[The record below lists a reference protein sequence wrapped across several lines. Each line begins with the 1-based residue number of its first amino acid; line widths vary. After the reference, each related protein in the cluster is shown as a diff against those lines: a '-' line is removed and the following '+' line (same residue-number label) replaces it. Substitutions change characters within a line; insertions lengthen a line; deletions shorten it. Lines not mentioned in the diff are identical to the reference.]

1 PDRPHFSASRAP
13 PPKRPNPNSN
23 PPTPCR
29 PPRARAP
36 PPPPDP
42 RAPAALLLPP
52 STPPPAPAPS
62 RAMAAPAASGG
73 GGGEEQEPEQEFVIC
88 NDDGFVYKIPSGLY
102 PDAAPSCTQAAA
114 GPDPEIVGLRRRR
127 RALLR
132 LRAKRLRQLSR
143 WEALAS
149 ELLAP
154 LPTPR
159 PPAPQSPPASPHPVA
174 ADATTTASSASVL
187 DDLIA
192 QADVQADLLKK
203 ASQLCDEINALC
215 DAREADIVD
224 EIAALPVWGN
234 PQELFA
240 SLHSPH
246 QQTDTG
252 TSGLDGGFKSL
263 DSQQGKRTIGVASA
277 AVKRVKASGDK
288 RIQGPSECKRC
299 FQFDHT
305 RKTYCQ
311 AHDAQGNE
319 LSSPILT
326 PYRTRKGAVSPSSSS
341 GVAVQ
346 ASNKSK
352 RQNASGS
359 RSTPGSTTRRKVAST
374 PRAPDTSRSP
384 GPATRRRTAAQTVPL
399 CSS

>member
-1 PDRPHFSASRAP
+1 
-13 PPKRPNPNSN
+13 
-23 PPTPCR
+23 
-29 PPRARAP
+29 
-36 PPPPDP
+36 
-42 RAPAALLLPP
+42 
-52 STPPPAPAPS
+52 
-62 RAMAAPAASGG
+62 MAAPAGG
-73 GGGEEQEPEQEFVIC
+73 GGGEEPEPEQEFVIC

-102 PDAAPSCTQAAA
+102 TDAALSSTQAAA

-154 LPTPR
+154 LPAPR
-159 PPAPQSPPASPHPVA
+159 PPAPQSPPSSPHPVD
-174 ADATTTASSASVL
+174 ADATATTAPASVL

-192 QADVQADLLKK
+192 QADVQAELLKR

-240 SLHSPH
+240 LLHSPH
-246 QQTDTG
+246 QQTDPG
-252 TSGLDGGFKSL
+252 TSGLDGGCKSL
-263 DSQQGKRTIGVASA
+263 DSQQRKRTIGVASA
-277 AVKRVKASGDK
+277 AVKRLKPSGDK
-288 RIQGPSECKRC
+288 CIQGPSECKRC
-299 FQFDHT
+299 FRFDGT
-305 RKTYCQ
+305 RKTLCQ
-311 AHDAQGNE
+311 AHDAQDNE

-326 PYRTRKGAVSPSSSS
+326 PYRKRKGAVTPSSSN
-341 GVAVQ
+341 GVAAQ
-346 ASNKSK
+346 ASSK

-359 RSTPGSTTRRKVAST
+359 KSDFTKSTPGPTTRKVAYT
-374 PRAPDTSRSP
+374 PRAADASRSP
-384 GPATRRRTAAQTVPL
+384 GPTTRKRAVDASRSPGPTTRKRAAAQTVPA